1 MRYSQCS
8 AQTATRSAA
17 PRLSSYAGDLM
28 IAGRP
33 VPCGTGELPGDFPDR
48 LDRLKQSSGLTW
60 DEFAEVLGVERKQ
73 ALRWRRGTQPC
84 GGAFHS
90 LVNLAPWI
98 PGGLDILM
106 GENFLKPL
114 LED

>member
-1 MRYSQCS
+1 MRCSQYS
-8 AQTATRSAA
+8 AQTTTRSAA
-17 PRLSSYAGDLM
+17 PRLSGYGGDLM
-28 IAGRP
+28 IAGRS
-33 VPCGTGELPGDFPDR
+33 VPYGTGDLPEDFADR
-48 LDRLKQSSGLTW
+48 LDRLKRSSGLTW

-73 ALRWRRGTQPC
+73 ALRWRRGTTPS

-90 LVNLAPWI
+90 LVNLAAWI

>member
-1 MRYSQCS
+1 MRCSQRS
-8 AQTATRSAA
+8 AQTTTRSAA
-17 PRLSSYAGDLM
+17 PRLSGYAGDLM

-33 VPCGTGELPGDFPDR
+33 VPYETGELPEDFAQR
-48 LDRLKQSSGLTW
+48 LDQLKRSSGLTW

-73 ALRWRRGTQPC
+73 ALRWRRGTERC

-106 GENFLKPL
+106 GEGFLNPL
-114 LED
+114 MED

>member
-1 MRYSQCS
+1 MPCSQCS
-8 AQTATRSAA
+8 PQATTRSAA
-17 PRLSSYAGDLM
+17 PRLSGYAGDLM

-33 VPCGTGELPGDFPDR
+33 VPYGTGELPEDFAER

-98 PGGLDILM
+98 PGGLDTLM
-106 GENFLKPL
+106 GQDFLKPL

>member
-1 MRYSQCS
+1 MRCSQCS
-8 AQTATRSAA
+8 AHTIHSTA

-33 VPCGTGELPGDFPDR
+33 VPYGTGDLPEDFAER

-106 GENFLKPL
+106 GQDFLKPL
-114 LED
+114 WGE

>member
-1 MRYSQCS
+1 MPCSQCS
-8 AQTATRSAA
+8 AQTTTRSAA
-17 PRLSSYAGDLM
+17 PRLSSYPGDLV

-33 VPCGTGELPGDFPDR
+33 VPYGTGELPEDFAQR
-48 LDRLKQSSGLTW
+48 LDRLKQCSGLTW

-90 LVNLAPWI
+90 LVKLAPWI
-98 PGGLDILM
+98 PSGLDILM